1 MAHGADAVQRVFGY
15 RLVLEEFAFSPFVR
29 NLGDLRI
36 KFRVKNTGSAP
47 FYRDW
52 PLSVSLL
59 DPESHRVAW
68 SQEIENVDIRTWL
81 PGDDWD
87 ERVGRYRVPAK
98 TYSVDT
104 TVPLPDNLKLPRG
117 EYVVALSIP
126 DPELEELG
134 LRLAIQNYFEGD
146 FHPLGIVAYGVNP
159 TGRFTLL
166 PESFADPM
174 RE

>member
-1 MAHGADAVQRVFGY
+1 
-15 RLVLEEFAFSPFVR
+15 LEEFSFSPFVR
-29 NLGDLRI
+29 NLGELTI
-36 KFRVKNTGSAP
+36 KLRVKNTGSAP
-47 FYRDW
+47 FYADW
-52 PLSVSLL
+52 PVRLNLL
-59 DPESHRVAW
+59 DPLSHRVMW
-68 SQEIENVDIRTWL
+68 SQEIENLDIRTWL

-87 ERVGRYRVPAK
+87 ESVGRYRVPAK

-104 TVPLPDNLKLPRG
+104 VVSLPGYLKLPAG
-117 EYVVALSIP
+117 EYVLALSIP
-126 DPELEELG
+126 DPGLEELG

-174 RE
+174 GE

>member
-1 MAHGADAVQRVFGY
+1 
-15 RLVLEEFAFSPFVR
+15 
-29 NLGDLRI
+29 
-36 KFRVKNTGSAP
+36 
-47 FYRDW
+47 
-52 PLSVSLL
+52 
-59 DPESHRVAW
+59 
-68 SQEIENVDIRTWL
+68 L
-81 PGDDWD
+81 PGDDWG
-87 ERVGRYRVPAK
+87 EGVGLYRVPAK

>member
-1 MAHGADAVQRVFGY
+1 M
-15 RLVLEEFAFSPFVR
+15 L
-29 NLGDLRI
+29 I
-36 KFRVKNTGSAP
+36 KNTGSAP
-47 FYRDW
+47 FYQNW
-52 PLSVSLL
+52 PVRLNLL
-59 DPESHRVAW
+59 DPLSNRLVW

-87 ERVGRYRVPAK
+87 EKAARYRVPAK
-98 TYSVDT
+98 TYCVDT
-104 TVPLPDNLKLPRG
+104 IVPLADYPKLPLG

-126 DPELEELG
+126 DPELEELS

-159 TGRFTLL
+159 TGRFTLM

-174 RE
+174 AE